1 MQELFDHIEI
11 KGITPNQYYMLWC
24 ISMKR
29 VPKHINT
36 ALEMRCLTT
45 DGYIKDSKITQKG
58 EDVLGKLVSLP
69 TKAKTTTYNVDDY
82 LELFPKGK
90 LPSGKPARVNKRNI
104 EEAFGWFFKNYDY
117 EWTTVL
123 KATSYYVDTYEKD
136 NYKYMRNSQYFIR
149 KQNTDKTWDS
159 ELANCCDIV
168 LGGDD
173 LTDNAHFSERVV

>member
-24 ISMKR
+24 ILNKR

-36 ALEMRCLTT
+36 ALEMRCLTA
-45 DGYIKDSKITQKG
+45 DGFIKDSKITQKG
-58 EDVLGKLVSLP
+58 MDVLTKVSAP
-69 TKAKTTTYNVDDY
+69 VVKPKTTLYDVDDY
-82 LELFPKGK
+82 LNLFPKGK

-104 EEAFGWFFKNYDY
+104 EEAFGWFFKNYEY

-123 KATSYYVDTYEKD
+123 KATAYYVDTYEKD

-168 LGGDD
+168 LSGDD
-173 LTDNAHFSERVV
+173 LSNNDHFSENVV